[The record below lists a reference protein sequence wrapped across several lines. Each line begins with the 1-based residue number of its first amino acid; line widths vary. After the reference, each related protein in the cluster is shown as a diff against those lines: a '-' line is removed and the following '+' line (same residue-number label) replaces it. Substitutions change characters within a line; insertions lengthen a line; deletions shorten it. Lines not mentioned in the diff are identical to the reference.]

1 VGLAGAPVGG
11 RGTVAVQHGTG
22 APAGQAHEVGLA
34 AALGEPPMG
43 EGVAELVG
51 MQPGKA
57 RLLGTMPQHLDEAP
71 RGEPPAEAKPQP
83 EKCGVLVTGT
93 DPQVPVER
101 TAVLRPTAA
110 RARDGL
116 AKHQQD
122 VQVEV
127 EVGHPGTQQLG
138 AAGSHVDQQR
148 DQRQALQRVE
158 SGR

>member
-1 VGLAGAPVGG
+1 MV
-11 RGTVAVQHGTG
+11 RERQ
-22 APAGQAHEVGLA
+22 PAKRMRSVS
-34 AALGEPPMG
+34 PPPW
-43 EGVAELVG
+43 ASH
-51 MQPGKA
+51 
-57 RLLGTMPQHLDEAP
+57 RW
-71 RGEPPAEAKPQP
+71 AK
-83 EKCGVLVTGT
+83 VWRSWT
-93 DPQVPVER
+93 DPQVPVEG

-148 DQRQALQRVE
+148 DQRQALQRIE